1 MLRIRDHLFVC
12 VGILSLQSIG
22 QIDRAV
28 APIEILLVEHPD
40 ALEMGLQGV
49 DKDGRQD
56 RDAVFLAF
64 AVADSDADCSNP
76 TTIGEINVL
85 NP

>member
-1 MLRIRDHLFVC
+1 MRSIRHHILVRA
-12 VGILSLQSIG
+12 GILSLQGIG

-28 APIEILLVEHPD
+28 ASVEILLVEHPD

-49 DKDGRQD
+49 DEDGRQD
-56 RDAVFLAF
+56 RDAVFLPL
-64 AVADSDADCSNP
+64 AVADSDL
-76 TTIGEINVL
+76 TIGEINVL